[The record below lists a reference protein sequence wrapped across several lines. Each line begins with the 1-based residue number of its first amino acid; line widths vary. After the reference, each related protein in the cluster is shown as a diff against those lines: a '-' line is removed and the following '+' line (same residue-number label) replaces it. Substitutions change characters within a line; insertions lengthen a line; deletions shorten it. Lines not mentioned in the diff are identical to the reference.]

1 MRKTLHDVSLMLL
14 LLGIVTVG
22 TTVTTSAQTS
32 DSANARRDT
41 TIVTI
46 GSDTSKTAAWLLDL
60 FSETGV
66 STSQPYVMLWGG
78 QSMISRTGLEADVE
92 PVISA
97 GVSFGTETA
106 KSIPGGVRRCSRDG
120 LYLWTGLTPDS
131 SATQKATLGVWRFGF
146 EEIVAWGYASE
157 ESASGVYFIH
167 GTNNGWSILDVTRAP
182 AQPEEQY
189 LTDFGSAMRY
199 GETMRAGIDV
209 RFGAVSINAAY
220 TWDQIYTRHLFWK
233 QAGSSLLEGV
243 ADVLVVAFVKAVG
256 KSSPKAVPIM
266 HFLMRNGLAY
276 GFKSLRAKNMT
287 WPFGAD
293 TSPLNIQTYS
303 VGLTVSF

>member
-1 MRKTLHDVSLMLL
+1 MRKTMRDISIMLSLAGMVMLFS
-14 LLGIVTVG
+14 
-22 TTVTTSAQTS
+22 TTAAQAQST
-32 DSANARRDT
+32 DSAKIA
-41 TIVTI
+41 V
-46 GSDTSKTAAWLLDL
+46 DTSSVFDMSIDIDVAA
-60 FSETGV
+60 G
-66 STSQPYVMLWGG
+66 QPYVMLWGG
-78 QSMISRTGLEADVE
+78 QSMISRTGMQADVE
-92 PVISA
+92 PVTSV
-97 GVSFGTETA
+97 GLSFGTE
-106 KSIPGGVRRCSRDG
+106 KSKELSTGIRRFSRDG
-120 LYLWTGLTPDS
+120 LYVWTGLTPDS
-131 SATQKATLGVWRFGF
+131 SATQNATLGLWRFGF
-146 EEIVAWGYASE
+146 EDIMGWGYTCD
-157 ESASGVYFIH
+157 ESACGVYFTH

-182 AQPEEQY
+182 AQPDEQY
-189 LTDFGSAMRY
+189 LTDFGSAMRF

-233 QAGSSLLEGV
+233 WAGSGLLEGV
-243 ADVLVVAFVKAVG
+243 ADGLVAAFVKAIG